1 MNGSAIP
8 GCSEQGYKF
17 VYNVF
22 GHFLFALQRVSAGI
36 LAVDD
41 RYFVGITPESCSFV
55 VQGIQNDEVKILA
68 GQFILGMGYFVVGLK
83 CKAYQALVFT
93 FGLAQCSRNV
103 VSRFQPQHQI
113 FLFTFDLVVGCTFRR
128 KVSHGSTKDSCIGIC
143 IAAVAA

>member
-41 RYFVGITPESCSFV
+41 RYFVGITPESCSFI

-83 CKAYQALVFT
+83 CKAYQTLVFT

-103 VSRFQPQHQI
+103 VSRFQPQHP
-113 FLFTFDLVVGCTFRR
+113 DLPFHV
-128 KVSHGSTKDSCIGIC
+128 
-143 IAAVAA
+143 

>member
-22 GHFLFALQRVSAGI
+22 GHFLFAFQRVSAGI

-68 GQFILGMGYFVVGLK
+68 GQFIP
-83 CKAYQALVFT
+83 
-93 FGLAQCSRNV
+93 
-103 VSRFQPQHQI
+103 VSYTHLTLP
-113 FLFTFDLVVGCTFRR
+113 T
-128 KVSHGSTKDSCIGIC
+128 
-143 IAAVAA
+143 IA

>member
-41 RYFVGITPESCSFV
+41 RYFVGITPESCSFI
-55 VQGIQNDEVKILA
+55 VQRIQNDEVKILA

-93 FGLAQCSRNV
+93 FGIAQCSRNV

-113 FLFTFDLVVGCTFRR
+113 FLSRLILWSAVHSGVKSAT
-128 KVSHGSTKDSCIGIC
+128 
-143 IAAVAA
+143 AAQRIPASASA

>member
-1 MNGSAIP
+1 MMNGSAIP

-68 GQFILGMGYFVVGLK
+68 GQFILGMGYFVVSSAK
-83 CKAYQALVFT
+83 PTRRWF
-93 FGLAQCSRNV
+93 SR
-103 VSRFQPQHQI
+103 
-113 FLFTFDLVVGCTFRR
+113 LDLP
-128 KVSHGSTKDSCIGIC
+128 S
-143 IAAVAA
+143 AAAMS